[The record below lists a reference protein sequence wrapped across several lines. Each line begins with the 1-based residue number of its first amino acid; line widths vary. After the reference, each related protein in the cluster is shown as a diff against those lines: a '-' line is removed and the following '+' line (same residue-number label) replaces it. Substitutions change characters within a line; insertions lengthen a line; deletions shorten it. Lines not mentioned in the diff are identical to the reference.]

1 MTIYSMTATFGKL
14 ANETLTL
21 EPGLNLLHAPNEWGK
36 STWCAFLIAM
46 LYGLETRAKTTKTAL
61 ADKERYAPWSG
72 AAMAGRIDLNW
83 NERDIT
89 IERETRGR
97 IPMGKF
103 RAYETETGLPIPEL
117 TAENCGQQLLG
128 VERSVFQ
135 RAGFLRLSDLPLT
148 QDEALRRRLNALVT
162 TGDESSAGDML
173 AQKLKELKN
182 KCYVNRM
189 TGLIPQA
196 QAQREDVEARLAEL
210 LSLQAQQQR
219 TAQRL
224 AELERHIDALENHR
238 AALVYAAAQ
247 ADRCRV
253 AAAQAEAARLAQELE
268 QQEQSCAALSDEQT
282 LLQAAQRLQALQKR
296 LDTAQLEQRL
306 LPPPPPE
313 PSVQPCFRGLDG
325 QQATQQAQEHAA
337 QYDALLTAPQ
347 KRFPLW
353 LAALAIAVLGVVL
366 FALRQTILGAA
377 ALCAAVAVLAAQL
390 LCTRRAAR
398 VQADRLEKAQAICR
412 FYGGG
417 TPSDWLAAA
426 RAHAEAQEQYARAL
440 ALDAQRRVQA
450 HDTLDRLA
458 RDIDEETNG
467 TPLPEALD
475 ALRAAQEKLARLR
488 DLRREHRQAQEHAQA
503 LASMTQ
509 TVEAPTAVDELT
521 CTEAETG
528 ALLYSARLEWKQL
541 QTQLDHGRGRMESL
555 GNEAALRA
563 QLQALCTRIDRL
575 RETMA
580 ALELAQDYLSRATQ
594 ELQRRFAP
602 GIVHE
607 AQRILARLTDG
618 RYDRVRISQELS
630 VEAGTSDESLLRDA
644 RWRSEGT
651 IDQLYLSLRLAV
663 AEALTPNAP
672 LILDDALVRFDDT
685 RLAAA
690 MQVLRELA
698 QTRQIL
704 LFTCGTR
711 ELSCGT
717 DS

>member
-1 MTIYSMTATFGKL
+1 MMIYSMTATFGKL

-21 EPGLNLLHAPNEWGK
+21 KPGLNLLHAPNEWGK
-36 STWCAFLIAM
+36 STWCAFLLAM

-72 AAMAGRIDLNW
+72 AAMAGRIDLHW
-83 NERDIT
+83 NGRDIT
-89 IERETRGR
+89 IERETKGR

-103 RAYETETGLPIPEL
+103 RAYETETGLPLPEL

-162 TGDESSAGDML
+162 TGDESSAGDLL

-182 KCYVNRM
+182 KCYVNRT

-196 QAQREDVEARLAEL
+196 QAQREALEARLAEL

-224 AELERHIDALENHR
+224 EELERHIAALENHR
-238 AALVYAAAQ
+238 IALAYAVAQ

-253 AAAQAEAARLAQELE
+253 AAAQTEAARLTAALE
-268 QQEQSCAALSDEQT
+268 QQERACAALSDEQT
-282 LLQAAQRLQALQKR
+282 LLQAAQRLQTLQKH
-296 LDTAQLEQRL
+296 LDTAQLEERL
-306 LPPPPPE
+306 LPPPPSAPIA
-313 PSVQPCFRGLDG
+313 QPCFRGLDG
-325 QQATQQAQEHAA
+325 QRAVEQAQEHAV
-337 QYDALLTAPQ
+337 QYDALLATPK

-353 LAALAIAVLGVVL
+353 LAALVMAALGVALLILQQPVLG
-366 FALRQTILGAA
+366 
-377 ALCAAVAVLAAQL
+377 AVALGTAVVTLAAQL
-390 LCTRRAAR
+390 LCLHRAAHM
-398 VQADRLEKAQAICR
+398 QAERMEKAQAICR

-426 RAHAEAQEQYARAL
+426 HAHADAQEEYARAL
-440 ALDAQRRVQA
+440 ALDARRRTQA
-450 HDTLDRLA
+450 HDTLEQLA
-458 RDIDEETNG
+458 RAIAEETNG
-467 TPLPEALD
+467 RPLSEAQD
-475 ALRAAQEKLARLR
+475 ELRAAQEQLARLR

-509 TVEAPTAVDELT
+509 TVEAPNAADELT
-521 CTEAETG
+521 CTEEETG
-528 ALLYSARLEWKQL
+528 ALLYSAQLERKQL
-541 QTQLDHGRGRMESL
+541 QAQLDHSRGRMESL
-555 GNEAALRA
+555 GNEATLRA

-580 ALELAQDYLSRATQ
+580 ALELAQDCLSRATQ

-602 GIVHE
+602 GIVRE
-607 AQRILARLTDG
+607 AQRFLSRLTDG

-711 ELSCGT
+711 ELACGT
-717 DS
+717 EG